1 MPDYSLAELVK
12 RDIVLANRIMSREN
26 VIDDFGHISL
36 RNPEN
41 PNRYFLSRSRSPE
54 IVTLDDIM
62 EFTLE
67 GEPIDQRGRP
77 MYSERPI
84 HGCLF
89 MARPDINAVAHF
101 HARSVLPFTVADE
114 PLKPLFHMASVI
126 GETVPVWD
134 SQPEFGDTNM
144 LVDTM
149 PMGHSLAKALGKNRT
164 ALIRGHGAI
173 AVGENLRNLVMTSV
187 YLKENAELV
196 LQARSLGKPLTY
208 LTPGEVQKTGTML
221 RTPIATDRAWDYYVA
236 RAGFRGM

>member
-12 RDIVLANRIMSREN
+12 RDIVLVFCFLSREN

-84 HGCLF
+84 HGCIF
-89 MARPDINAVAHF
+89 IARPDITAVAHF
-101 HARSVLPFTVADE
+101 QTHTKQPNKKTNE
-114 PLKPLFHMASVI
+114 PHKPLFHKTTEND
-126 GETVPVWD
+126 ETEPVWD

-144 LVDTM
+144 LID
-149 PMGHSLAKALGKNRT
+149 
-164 ALIRGHGAI
+164 
-173 AVGENLRNLVMTSV
+173 
-187 YLKENAELV
+187 
-196 LQARSLGKPLTY
+196 
-208 LTPGEVQKTGTML
+208 
-221 RTPIATDRAWDYYVA
+221 
-236 RAGFRGM
+236 